1 MGRTRTATRPTRHPL
16 RIALVG
22 LVLVLAACTAPPP
35 PYTEEIAAWR
45 ASKDQ
50 FMQRSDE
57 SPIPPDQR
65 AEFQGLSYYPEN
77 PDLRLVVRL
86 KEFDTKEPM

>member
-1 MGRTRTATRPTRHPL
+1 MSELDTL
-16 RIALVG
+16 RAQ
-22 LVLVLAACTAPPP
+22 
-35 PYTEEIAAWR
+35 
-45 ASKDQ
+45 KDRY
-50 FMQRSDE
+50 FKLSPD

-65 AEFQGLSYYPEN
+65 AQFQGLSYYPEN